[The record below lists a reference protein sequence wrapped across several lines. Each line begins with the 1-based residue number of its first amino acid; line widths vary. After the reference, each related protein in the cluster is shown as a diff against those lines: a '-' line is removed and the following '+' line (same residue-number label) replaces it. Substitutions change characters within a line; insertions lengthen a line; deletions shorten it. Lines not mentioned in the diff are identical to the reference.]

1 MIHSHIWIKLHNS
14 LGLQTMSRLVVFNVA
29 GAGGTGGTGGTTVG
43 TVAASVVAVTTVARV
58 DTVPAMAV
66 LCWLNFAMAVI
77 ILANSLVVALAKP
90 NQKILEAGF
99 LSYNIE
105 VY

>member
-1 MIHSHIWIKLHNS
+1 
-14 LGLQTMSRLVVFNVA
+14 MSRLVVFNVA
-29 GAGGTGGTGGTTVG
+29 GAGGTGGTGGTTVR

-99 LSYNIE
+99 CLTILRYINVLGCIGDTCHMQL
-105 VY
+105 